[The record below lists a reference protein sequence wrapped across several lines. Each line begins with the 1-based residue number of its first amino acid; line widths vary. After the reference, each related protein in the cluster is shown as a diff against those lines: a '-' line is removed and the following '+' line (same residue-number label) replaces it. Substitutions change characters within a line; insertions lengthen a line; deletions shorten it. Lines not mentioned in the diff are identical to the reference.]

1 MASKKSTSTKHY
13 PVVRQFALSD
23 GSPLQPSLTYRID
36 TGRCLSQANRR
47 LYRYG
52 RYYNVKVD
60 IDPDLNDKIEVYA
73 LRDDWA
79 VQKAFQMAYAA
90 FEKNA
95 SEERA
100 MMSEN
105 QIARWSDFRI
115 NPDPPANEMGPVL
128 HQGGTA
134 RELVNQGEFVNT
146 QVIDDTGVA
155 RVFTWNHTTTAS
167 AFSVLAEYDKAGNA
181 QTSPSSL
188 VAGNVVPY
196 EGLTSEVD
204 GLMMNNLEAYGD
216 NPPYIRDT
224 VNANGPFVKI
234 AVLDASNSNAQK
246 LSTGFFTAPCGLIV
260 IRKTPADL
268 DLREKVMLTVKS
280 GDYKGVHA
288 PSMLE

>member
-1 MASKKSTSTKHY
+1 MASKKSSKKHY

-23 GSPLQPSLTYRID
+23 GSPLVPSLTYRVD
-36 TGRCLSQANRR
+36 VGRCLSQANRR

-60 IDPDLNDKIEVYA
+60 IDADLNNKIEVYA

-95 SEERA
+95 SDEKA

-115 NPDPPANEMGPVL
+115 NPDPAANEMGPVF
-128 HQGGTA
+128 HQGASA

-146 QVIDDTGVA
+146 QVIDDTGA
-155 RVFTWNHTTTAS
+155 PRVFTWNNTTTAS
-167 AFSVLAEYDKAGNA
+167 AYSVLAEYDKAGNA
-181 QTSPSSL
+181 QTTPSSL
-188 VAGNVVPY
+188 VSGNVVPY

-204 GLMMNNLEAYGD
+204 GLMMNNLEAFGD
-216 NPPYIRDT
+216 NPPYDRDG

-234 AVLDASNSNAQK
+234 ATLDASNSNAQK
-246 LSTGFFTAPCGLIV
+246 LSTGFFTAPCGLVI
-260 IRKTPADL
+260 IRKTPAEL
-268 DLREKVMLTVKS
+268 DLREKVQLTVKA